1 MSLAGIIRRLGFKT
15 GDYTVTR
22 TAASTDD
29 GNGRRVAGATS
40 TLTIT
45 ASVQPYNGGI
55 LRVLPEG
62 IHAEDV
68 RHVFTETEIK
78 LRPQPDRIALG
89 TDTFVAFAVEPYV
102 GLGASYYI
110 AHVARQVSS

>member
-1 MSLAGIIRRLGFKT
+1 MSLARIIRKLGFKT
-15 GDYTVTR
+15 GTYTVTR
-22 TAASTDD
+22 IAASTHD
-29 GNGRRVAGATS
+29 GYGRAVAGATS
-40 TLTIT
+40 TISII

-62 IHAEDV
+62 IHADDV

-78 LRPQPDRIALG
+78 VRPRPDAITLG
-89 TDTFVAFAVEPYV
+89 SDTFVAFAVEPYV
-102 GLGASYYI
+102 GLGASYYV

>member
-1 MSLAGIIRRLGFKT
+1 
-15 GDYTVTR
+15 V
-22 TAASTDD
+22 
-29 GNGRRVAGATS
+29 VGATS
-40 TLTIT
+40 TFSIA

-62 IHAEDV
+62 LHAEDV
-68 RHVFTETEIK
+68 RHVFTETE
-78 LRPQPDRIALG
+78 LRVRPQPDRIAIG